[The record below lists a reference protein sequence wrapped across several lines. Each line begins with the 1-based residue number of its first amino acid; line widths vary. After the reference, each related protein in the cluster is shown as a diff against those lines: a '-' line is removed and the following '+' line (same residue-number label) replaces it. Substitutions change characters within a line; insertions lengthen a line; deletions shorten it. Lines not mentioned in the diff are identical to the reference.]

1 MEALLDFNKWI
12 TKIVMCVRCGYEWLP
27 QQKDLYWKDKTVS
40 TQLHK
45 METTVRED
53 HTEKDAL
60 ARLYIWACSTD
71 DRLPSSSSSLLF

>member
-1 MEALLDFNKWI
+1 
-12 TKIVMCVRCGYEWLP
+12 MCVRCGYEWLP

-60 ARLYIWACSTD
+60 ARLYI
-71 DRLPSSSSSLLF
+71 